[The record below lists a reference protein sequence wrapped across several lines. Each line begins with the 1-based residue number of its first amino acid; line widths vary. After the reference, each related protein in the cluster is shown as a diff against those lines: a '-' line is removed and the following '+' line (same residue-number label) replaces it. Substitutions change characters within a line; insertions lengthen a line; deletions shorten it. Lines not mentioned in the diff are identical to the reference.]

1 MAELYREYFDID
13 PEYFPQVNQQLI
25 QQQPDLWKKFYP
37 HETFIKL
44 MKNTISV
51 LSRRQKV
58 SIWVEGA
65 YGTGKSHAVLTLK
78 KLIDSSEEETKEYW
92 NNFPDQL
99 DQDLYNQL
107 KQVKSGDQKILTV
120 HRYGSSDIEGDD
132 KLVFAIQ
139 ESIEAALAEREMDSG
154 KGALKDAVIRWL
166 SDEANKMYF
175 DTLIGNQYRELFGGI
190 TTDEVLARLNQYTGS
205 SLLELMGKIFR
216 VADER
221 QIKAL
226 SLDVDGLVS
235 WIQEIIRVNNLK
247 AILFVWDEFTEFFRR
262 NMRGLTG
269 FQKIVDMSST
279 TPFYLMIVTHDAMHI
294 FPEGDKEFGKI
305 KGRFIDPI
313 CAIELPENMAFR
325 LMGEA
330 MQISKDSVVAKEWEG
345 IVVEDLYDRT
355 TESRKKVMIQ
365 ANITEKEL
373 KKILPIHP
381 YAALLL
387 KHISAAFASNQR
399 SMFDFIKNE
408 QGEEVMGFQYFIDN
422 FGPLDDNP
430 FLTVDLLWDFFY
442 EKGKDYLTREIRGI
456 LDYFNHAAS
465 QYLEND
471 KQRVL
476 KTVLLMQAISQNV
489 GGSVD
494 IFVPNEENINN
505 AFEGSDLDQGE
516 AGRLAASLERDK
528 ILYKRSIGKGRF
540 MYAARL
546 NVADDD
552 KLQEIK
558 NRFKTTATTARL
570 VLDGEIANAIE
581 LNGALKARYV
591 VESCA
596 ASEVTQKFH
605 KLKNA
610 IYNGNKFGL
619 LLSFAKDENENRQI
633 EQRIKALM
641 SEITDNMV
649 VVDASISPL
658 GNDLLEQYI
667 EAVANAEY
675 QRDKERKLSNQY
687 TQDAKDVLQL
697 WKKRI
702 EEGQFIVYT
711 HEKPNGARAA
721 SKSEVY
727 TMLAEVNRKKY
738 PQGLENGSAVTD
750 TMWLSNSLKLG
761 VECGANQ
768 KTRGAFRSGN
778 DKTKLENYIGA
789 QAWEKDHYWKENPY
803 LPISKIKIFVDELIE
818 ADFKKNGQISIQKIY
833 DALEKTPFG
842 FMPCNLTAFVL
853 GFVLKE
859 YANSTYSYSDRMNSD
874 VMSVEKLQEMID
886 GVIKHKITPTA
897 RYKELYI
904 VSSTP
909 EERAF
914 IAAASEIFKI
924 DRKVCSSIENT
935 RERIRNA
942 MKQLSFPIWCL
953 KQLLPTTELK
963 TDKQIVEK
971 MIDAFTGIANSSN
984 ISKKK
989 TETDI
994 ANDIGKMVIENPDLI
1009 SDMASLV
1016 SAQKCKEGMDTYLHT
1031 FEGGLLPALAA
1042 EIGDNGQYI
1051 NRLKKKFDADAA
1063 NWVWNTDTADQ
1074 KIQEV
1079 ILEYEII
1086 AESNRYNLKTLT
1098 FREAV
1103 AAWCEK
1109 CKHIKISYWAAK
1121 NNWEELSTLME
1132 ILCEVKRAGALQEM
1146 HRATFL
1152 EELRAHGGDFDTFY
1166 KNQIPMFKKVC
1177 GYYLTELQD
1186 EEIATIYQNISGGD
1200 VFTAERSDYVKCV
1213 EQAVKSYMDGKQS
1226 EKLKALWKAK
1236 TNTESPRIW
1245 SEQYQMPII
1254 CMVPATEYDK
1264 AREVFRTFDQRNPER
1279 NAVKKALEY
1288 LEHVE
1293 YFDDLSHVECRDK
1306 AFSKAILGDY
1316 ATILKDISE
1325 IKGYLKQRSN
1335 IHPFDWYENP
1345 SIKNLLKDKAEATY
1359 DRSGCEIALE
1369 KIDQMDTE
1377 DVKRY
1382 LKQLI
1387 RTNMKVGI
1395 EIIKDN

>member
-1 MAELYREYFDID
+1 MAELYRDYFDID

-25 QQQPDLWKKFYP
+25 EQQPDLWKKFYP

-99 DQDLYNQL
+99 NQDLYNQL
-107 KQVKSGDQKILTV
+107 KQVKSGEQKILTV
-120 HRYGSSDIEGDD
+120 HRYGSSDIEGDN
-132 KLVFAIQ
+132 KLIFAIQ
-139 ESIEAALAEREMDSG
+139 ESVEAALTAQGMDSG
-154 KGALKDAVIRWL
+154 KGALKDAVVRWL

-175 DTLIGNQYRELFGGI
+175 DKLISGQYRELFSGI
-190 TTDEVLARLNQYTGS
+190 TTDEVLVRLDQYTGS

-226 SLDVDGLVS
+226 SLDMDGLIA

-269 FQKIVDMSST
+269 FQKIVDISST

-313 CAIELPENMAFR
+313 CTIELPENMAFR

-330 MQISKDSVVAKEWEG
+330 MQISKDSTLAKEWEDF
-345 IVVEDLYDRT
+345 VEDLYDRA

-422 FGPLDDNP
+422 FSPLDDNP

-442 EKGKDYLTREIRGI
+442 EKGKNYLTREVRGI

-516 AGRLAASLERDK
+516 AGRIAASLERDK
-528 ILYKRSIGKGRF
+528 ILYKRSIGKGRS

-558 NRFKTTATTARL
+558 NRIKTTTTTARL
-570 VLDGEIANAIE
+570 VLDGEVADVIE
-581 LNGALKARYV
+581 LTGALKARYV

-596 ASEVTQKFH
+596 ASEVTQKFN

-610 IYNGNKFGL
+610 IHNGNKLGL
-619 LLSFAKDENENRQI
+619 LLAFAKDENETRQI
-633 EQRIKALM
+633 GQRIEALM
-641 SEITDNMV
+641 PEMTDNMV
-649 VVDASISPL
+649 IIDASTSIL
-658 GNDLLEQYI
+658 GNDSLEQYI

-727 TMLAEVNRKKY
+727 TMLTEVNRKKY

-789 QAWEKDHYWKENPY
+789 QVWEKDNYWKENPY
-803 LPISKIKIFVDELIE
+803 LPISKIKIFVDDLIE
-818 ADFKKNGQISIQKIY
+818 TDFKKNGQISIQKIY
-833 DALEKTPFG
+833 DALEETPFG

-874 VMSVEKLQEMID
+874 VMSIEKLQEMID
-886 GVIKHKITPTA
+886 GVIKHKITPAA

-914 IAAASEIFKI
+914 VAAASEIFKI

-971 MIDAFTGIANSSN
+971 MVDAFTGIANSSN
-984 ISKKK
+984 ISGKK

-1031 FEGGLLPALAA
+1031 FEGGLLPALAG

-1051 NRLKKKFDADAA
+1051 NQLKKKFDADAA

-1086 AESNRYNLKTLT
+1086 VESNKYNLKTLT
-1098 FREAV
+1098 FHDAV

-1109 CKHIKISYWAAK
+1109 CRHIKISYLAAK
-1121 NNWEELSTLME
+1121 NDWEELSVLME
-1132 ILCEVKRAGALQEM
+1132 VLYKVKRTGTLQEAYRTM
-1146 HRATFL
+1146 LL
-1152 EELRAHGGDFDTFY
+1152 EELKTHGGDFDAFY

-1177 GYYLTELQD
+1177 NYYLTGLQD
-1186 EEIATIYQNISGGD
+1186 EEIGTIYQGISGAD
-1200 VFTAERSDYVKCV
+1200 IFMAERSEYVKRV
-1213 EQAVKSYMDGKQS
+1213 EAAVKSYMNGKQS
-1226 EKLKALWKAK
+1226 QKLRELWQEK
-1236 TNTESPRIW
+1236 TDTESPRMW
-1245 SEQYQMPII
+1245 SERYQMPVI
-1254 CMVPATEYDK
+1254 CMVPTAEYDK
-1264 AREVFRTFDQRNPER
+1264 AREVFQTVNQRNPEH
-1279 NAVKKALEY
+1279 NAVEKALEY
-1288 LEHVE
+1288 LKHAE
-1293 YFDDLSHVECRDK
+1293 YLDDLSRAECRDK
-1306 AFSKAILGDY
+1306 AFSRSILGDY
-1316 ATILKDISE
+1316 AAILTDISE
-1325 IKGYLKQRSN
+1325 VKDYLKRRSN

-1345 SIKNLLKDKAEATY
+1345 SIKNLLKNKAEATY
-1359 DRSGCEIALE
+1359 DYSGCEIALA